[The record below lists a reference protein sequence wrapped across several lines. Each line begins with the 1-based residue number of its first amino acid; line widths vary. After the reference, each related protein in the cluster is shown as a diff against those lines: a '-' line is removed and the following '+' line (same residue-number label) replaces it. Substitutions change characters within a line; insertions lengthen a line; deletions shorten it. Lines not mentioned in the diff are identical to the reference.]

1 MKKEN
6 ITTPFPIEDER
17 EIERALR
24 PKSFSDFV
32 GQDRLKENLKVF
44 IEATK
49 RRGESLDHILF
60 HGPPGLGKTTLA
72 YIIGRELG
80 VNVIS
85 TSGPALERPADLAG
99 ILTRLKNRDI
109 LFVDEIHRLG
119 KVIEEY
125 LYPAMEDFSLDI
137 LLDSGPNA
145 RCIKLK
151 LSPFTLVGA
160 TTRSGLLSSPLRSRF
175 DLTFRLDFYVPEEL
189 SSIVKRSASLLGVEI
204 TDDASVEIARRAR
217 GTPRIA
223 NRLLKRVR
231 DYAEVKGEG
240 KITNEITQFALSMLD
255 VDDRGLDEMDKKILM
270 TIIKKYDGG
279 PVGLSTVAASIG
291 EEEDTI
297 SEVFEPYLLQEGF
310 IKRTPRGREATT
322 LAYQHFGITKRGQS
336 TLELQDP

>member
-6 ITTPFPIEDER
+6 ITTPFPIENER
-17 EIERALR
+17 EVERALR
-24 PKSFSDFV
+24 PKTLGDFV
-32 GQDRLKENLKVF
+32 GQNKLKENLKVF
-44 IEATK
+44 IEATR
-49 RRGESLDHILF
+49 RRGEPLDHILF
-60 HGPPGLGKTTLA
+60 YGPPGLGKTTLA
-72 YIIGRELG
+72 YIVGRELG
-80 VNVIS
+80 TDIIA

-99 ILTRLKNRDI
+99 VLTRLKNHDI

-175 DLTFRLDFYVPEEL
+175 DLTFRLDFYAPEEL

-204 TDDASVEIARRAR
+204 TEDASLEIARRAR

-240 KITNEITQFALSMLD
+240 KITNDITQYALSMLD
-255 VDDRGLDEMDKKILM
+255 VDDCGLDEMDKKILM

-279 PVGLSTVAASIG
+279 PVGLSTLAASIG

-310 IKRTPRGREATT
+310 IKRTPRGREATS
-322 LAYQHFGITKRGQS
+322 LAYRHFGIVKRGQS
-336 TLELQDP
+336 TMELQNP

>member
-17 EIERALR
+17 EVERALR
-24 PKSFSDFV
+24 PKTFDDFV

-49 RRGESLDHILF
+49 RRGEPLDHILF
-60 HGPPGLGKTTLA
+60 YGPPGLGKTTLA
-72 YIIGRELG
+72 YIIGRELDAD
-80 VNVIS
+80 VIS
-85 TSGPALERPADLAG
+85 TSGPALEKPADLAG
-99 ILTRLKNRDI
+99 VLTRLKEHDM

-137 LLDSGPNA
+137 LLDTGPNA

-151 LSPFTLVGA
+151 LSPFTLIGA

-175 DLTFRLDFYVPEEL
+175 DLSFRLDFYAPEEL
-189 SSIVKRSASLLGVEI
+189 SSIVKRSASLLGVKI
-204 TDDASVEIARRAR
+204 GDSACREIAKRAR

-240 KITNEITQFALSMLD
+240 DITNKITQFALSMLD
-255 VDDRGLDEMDKKILM
+255 VDGCGLDETDKKILM
-270 TIIKKYDGG
+270 TIIKKYNGG
-279 PVGLSTVAASIG
+279 PVGLSTLAASIG

-310 IKRTPRGREATT
+310 IKRTPRGREATL
-322 LAYQHFGITKRGQS
+322 LAYQHFGITRRGLWGQA
-336 TLELQDP
+336 EK

>member
-1 MKKEN
+1 MIEEN

-17 EIERALR
+17 EVERALR
-24 PKSFSDFV
+24 PKTFNDFI

-49 RRGESLDHILF
+49 RRGEPLDHILF
-60 HGPPGLGKTTLA
+60 YGPPGLGKTTLA
-72 YIIGRELG
+72 NIITREVG
-80 VNVIS
+80 ADITS

-99 ILTRLKNRDI
+99 ILTRLKSHDI

-151 LSPFTLVGA
+151 LSPFTLIGA

-175 DLTFRLDFYVPEEL
+175 DLTFRLDFYIPEEL
-189 SSIVKRSASLLGVEI
+189 TSIVKRSASLLEVEI
-204 TDDASVEIARRAR
+204 TEDASVEIAKRAR

-240 KITNEITQFALSMLD
+240 KITNEITKFALSMLD
-255 VDDRGLDEMDKKILM
+255 VDGCGLDEMDKKILM
-270 TIIKKYDGG
+270 TIIKKYNGG
-279 PVGLSTVAASIG
+279 PVGLSTLAASIG

-310 IKRTPRGREATT
+310 IKRTSRGREATI
-322 LAYQHFGITKRGQS
+322 LAYQHFGITKRGLLGS
-336 TLELQDP
+336 G